1 MSNQPGLWD
10 APASVST
17 PEPDLVPLD
26 AYGATPDH
34 VEVPADYI
42 PVDYEPTAPAA
53 VSAPAYAPVAA
64 PAYAAAPNA
73 AAPARPLIDID
84 TL

>member
-1 MSNQPGLWD
+1 MSALVCFGESVSRISQASGTPPLPECMSNQPGLWD
-10 APASVST
+10 APAPVPT

-42 PVDYEPTAPAA
+42 PVD
-53 VSAPAYAPVAA
+53 
-64 PAYAAAPNA
+64 
-73 AAPARPLIDID
+73 
-84 TL
+84 

>member
-10 APASVST
+10 APAPVPT

-34 VEVPADYI
+34 VEVPADCI
-42 PVDYEPTAPAA
+42 PVDYEPAA
-53 VSAPAYAPVAA
+53 LS
-64 PAYAAAPNA
+64 
-73 AAPARPLIDID
+73 LIHI
-84 TL
+84 

>member
-10 APASVST
+10 APAPVPT

-42 PVDYEPTAPAA
+42 PVDLSLIHISEPT
-53 VSAPAYAPVAA
+53 
-64 PAYAAAPNA
+64 
-73 AAPARPLIDID
+73 RPY
-84 TL
+84 

>member
-10 APASVST
+10 APASVPT

-42 PVDYEPTAPAA
+42 PVDYEPAAPVVPAPAPSCAPAA
-53 VSAPAYAPVAA
+53 AL
-64 PAYAAAPNA
+64 NA
-73 AAPARPLIDID
+73 AAPALSLIHI
-84 TL
+84 

>member
-10 APASVST
+10 APAPVPT

-42 PVDYEPTAPAA
+42 PCLVYTSPSPRD
-53 VSAPAYAPVAA
+53 
-64 PAYAAAPNA
+64 
-73 AAPARPLIDID
+73 
-84 TL
+84 

>member
-10 APASVST
+10 APAPVPT

-42 PVDYEPTAPAA
+42 PVDYEPA
-53 VSAPAYAPVAA
+53 APVVCVLITNTPPRNPSPRAFT
-64 PAYAAAPNA
+64 
-73 AAPARPLIDID
+73 PL
-84 TL
+84 TC